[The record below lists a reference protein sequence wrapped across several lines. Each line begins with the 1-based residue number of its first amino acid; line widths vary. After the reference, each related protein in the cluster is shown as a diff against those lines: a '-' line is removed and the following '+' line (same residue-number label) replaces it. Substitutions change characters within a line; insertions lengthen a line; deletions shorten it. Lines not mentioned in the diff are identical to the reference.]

1 MPSSEDLSTQG
12 APPSKVLE
20 KLKNQNPRSDSLSSS
35 NSDNTDGS
43 DTEPGHQRPKVTRFA
58 SSVRSEPDGTPAL
71 TRGLQQLSFEDD
83 DHTQDFARH
92 EDDAR
97 SSNGSSRPAG
107 GSAPGSRNTSGNY
120 GTSPTSNT
128 YGMSQ
133 YLDYGNA
140 PPKAT
145 RSREGSLTAI
155 DTSTSAPTNGHGS
168 TARLQRPSVV
178 RTPSNAYAPER
189 RPSQFVSA
197 GRTQS
202 SRHRAST
209 SQQRRRNPDAAYQAQ
224 KKAYV
229 QRLKQENLTEEDN
242 MLVEEGYSPSL
253 TYSSGTETD
262 DESAATAD
270 YVSNDPYDQEAMVYL
285 GNEDMSPSVEELKI
299 PANRERL
306 EWHSMLANVLTGDV
320 VKQEKKR
327 MTGPTEQA
335 TGAAIRYDLWLGVRA
350 KTFGRP
356 LAIHK
361 RRLDDQRLK
370 AGSIV
375 EGIIAFE
382 IRGEAEVGMTPAEQ
396 VVDVVKTIEK
406 LEQLYPTTPAL
417 ETAHVRAASEAYHD
431 VVATVMSWSNTVE
444 MINIEL
450 GILQNWVGN
459 DRMEFGAPR
468 EKRQNESELTDNSS
482 FLDRILKEDGL
493 KSVEGEHSLLVKL
506 GEVVEKAKANMIEY
520 SNTYATRH
528 LPSYI
533 EELLTLIAFP
543 SRLVQEI
550 IRMRLQYAERIK
562 DPNQAVLMAE
572 SMIPQFRI
580 LLNLAVKVKQEYLL
594 ISQPEPGWDLPP
606 CLDENFDQVVL
617 NAIQFYFKM
626 LTWQMSAT
634 KNTYKEAELLEQ
646 EWGFLN
652 TQAQSFEGGDI
663 EVAEQF
669 RYVADSTQ

>member
-1 MPSSEDLSTQG
+1 
-12 APPSKVLE
+12 
-20 KLKNQNPRSDSLSSS
+20 
-35 NSDNTDGS
+35 
-43 DTEPGHQRPKVTRFA
+43 
-58 SSVRSEPDGTPAL
+58 
-71 TRGLQQLSFEDD
+71 
-83 DHTQDFARH
+83 
-92 EDDAR
+92 
-97 SSNGSSRPAG
+97 
-107 GSAPGSRNTSGNY
+107 
-120 GTSPTSNT
+120 
-128 YGMSQ
+128 MSQ

-145 RSREGSLTAI
+145 RSREGSAASQLGPI
-155 DTSTSAPTNGHGS
+155 DTSTPAATNGHAPA
-168 TARLQRPSVV
+168 ARLQRPSVV

-189 RPSQFVSA
+189 RPSQYVSS

-202 SRHRAST
+202 SRHRSST
-209 SQQRRRNPDAAYQAQ
+209 TQQRRRNPDAAYQAQ

-229 QRLKQENLTEEDN
+229 QRLKQENLTDDDN
-242 MLVEEGYSPSL
+242 ILVEEGYSPSL

-262 DESAATAD
+262 EESPATAD

-335 TGAAIRYDLWLGVRA
+335 TDVAIRYDLWLGVRA
-350 KTFGRP
+350 KTVGRP
-356 LAIHK
+356 LPLHK
-361 RRLDDQRLK
+361 RLLDEQRLK
-370 AGSIV
+370 AGPIV
-375 EGIIAFE
+375 EEIIAFE

-396 VVDVVKTIEK
+396 VLDVVKKIEK
-406 LEQLYPTTPAL
+406 LELLYPTTPAL
-417 ETAHVRAASEAYHD
+417 EAAHVRAASDAYHD
-431 VVATVMSWSNTVE
+431 IVATVMSWSNTIE
-444 MINIEL
+444 MINTEV

-459 DRMEFGAPR
+459 DRMEFSAPR

-493 KSVEGEHSLLVKL
+493 KSVEGEHSLLVRL
-506 GEVVEKAKANMIEY
+506 GEVVEKAKVNMIQY
-520 SNTYATRH
+520 SNAYAARH

-533 EELLTLIAFP
+533 EELLSLIAFP

-652 TQAQSFEGGDI
+652 SQAQSFEGGDI

-669 RYVADSTQ
+669 RYVAAVRLRMMFTYMT